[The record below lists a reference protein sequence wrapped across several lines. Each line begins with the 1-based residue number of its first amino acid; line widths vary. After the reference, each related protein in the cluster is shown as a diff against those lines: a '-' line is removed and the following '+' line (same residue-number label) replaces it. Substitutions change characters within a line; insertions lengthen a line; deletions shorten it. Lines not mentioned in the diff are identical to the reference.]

1 MMIFSYICR
10 SIQPN
15 SAMKRTVKIFIA
27 CAKELKEQRD
37 KIKALASDLSVE
49 YRPLGVVIDIRSYE
63 NFGDEQTVY
72 NSFIEREADV
82 ILFVLD
88 GGIGVRT
95 EEELILASQC
105 FRANRHPEV
114 MVFVRKDGGRDID
127 IAHIEGL
134 MRGAL
139 DRYYVEYKDDIQ
151 LASLVKDR
159 LRKYITRRP
168 KPFASTSR
176 AYFRRNKLL
185 MSIIASL
192 IVVSVVSWIYFM
204 NRSEAPL
211 LVFGGGSTAK
221 VIENMLGG
229 EINSLHNVYYVRMP
243 SKNAWSIIK
252 DELAHPTQSDNY
264 SLACISATA
273 ASTNDF
279 SSIGQSYKSNPAT
292 VVFVPLGHDTLKV
305 YLRNGPALTSDL
317 RHQKDE
323 TPCITDEELCKLLAK
338 PAKEHNLFTT
348 STESGTFAMY
358 ASLLQRADSTMILE
372 NLDRDQFF
380 DNTNLATLNNSRR
393 PYILLGARNY
403 YPKEALYNDINDK
416 EKKCLS
422 LSVVDHNNINEQIVM
437 HHFMYFVAYPTEE
450 TNKEDER
457 QISPNVV
464 RFLQRLGISTGN
476 KIRNFR
482 IKVRDKRALVHIDSL
497 EDWHQ

>member
-1 MMIFSYICR
+1 
-10 SIQPN
+10 
-15 SAMKRTVKIFIA
+15 MKRTVKIFIS

-37 KIKALASDLSVE
+37 KIKALANDLSVE

-88 GGIGVRT
+88 GCIGVRT
-95 EEELILASQC
+95 EEELILASQGL
-105 FRANRHPEV
+105 RANRHPEV
-114 MVFVRKDGGRDID
+114 MAFVRKDGGRDID
-127 IAHIEGL
+127 TAHIEGL

-151 LASLVKDR
+151 LVSLVKDR

-168 KPFASTSR
+168 KPFASTSL

-185 MSIIASL
+185 MSIIASF

-221 VIENMLGG
+221 VIENRLGG

-252 DELAHPTQSDNY
+252 DELAHPTQSNNY

-273 ASTNDF
+273 ASINDF
-279 SSIGQSYKSNPAT
+279 SSIGLKDKSSPAT
-292 VVFVPLGHDTLKV
+292 VVSVPLGHDTLMV
-305 YLRNGPALTSDL
+305 YLRNVPALTSDL
-317 RHQKDE
+317 RHQKDP
-323 TPCITDEELCKLLAK
+323 TPYITDEELCKLLAK

-372 NLDRDQFF
+372 NLDRGQFF
-380 DNTNLATLNNSRR
+380 DNTDIVTLNENG

-403 YPKEALYNDINDK
+403 YPKAALYNDINNK

-422 LSVVDHNNINEQIVM
+422 LSVVDHNNLKPIVRY
-437 HHFMYFVAYPTEE
+437 HYMYFVAYPTEI
-450 TNKEDER
+450 NKGDER
-457 QISPNVV
+457 QISPNIVG
-464 RFLQRLGISTGN
+464 FLQRLGKNTD
-476 KIRNFR
+476 KIRDFR
-482 IKVRDKRALVHIDSL
+482 IKVRDTRVLVHIDSL